1 MLTKAQMLEML
12 KADVVPALGCTEP
25 VCVALSVAD
34 AAKAIGGK
42 IEKIEVKVNANIYK
56 NGMSAGI
63 PNFHAVGLHYAS
75 AIGAVLKNPEKKLE
89 LLQDLTKEAVEEVE
103 HLIKEGMVSV
113 TIDETQASLFVE
125 SKVTT
130 EYGMGL
136 SITKD
141 SHTNIILTKANE
153 NILFEKQLNSISSD
167 NQWIDNLKEMTFAQ
181 IRQLVDTATVEEL
194 EFMLD
199 GVAMN
204 EALSEYH
211 LEHTQNIETDKKAK
225 NEIGIGIAKTFQKNM
240 GTNLLSNDLMN
251 KIMLRVM
258 AAAENRL
265 DGCPYPT
272 MSSAG
277 AGTKGLV
284 VILPISEMAKT
295 IQATK
300 EQTVKALA
308 FGHLINRYV
317 NAYVGKLAA
326 VCTCCMAS
334 STAACAGMTWL
345 LGGNDEQI
353 GYAIR
358 NMTGTITGMI
368 CDGGKVGCAMK
379 VATSS
384 VAALTSA
391 IMAVNNV
398 ALRVSDGICAKT
410 PEQCIKNISQIANPG
425 MVRTDKEIL
434 DIMLKK

>member
-1 MLTKAQMLEML
+1 MLSKAQMIEML

-34 AAKAIGGK
+34 AAKAIGGVIQK
-42 IEKIEVKVNANIYK
+42 IDVKVNANIYK

-63 PNFHAVGLHYAS
+63 PNFHTVGLHYAA

-89 LLQDLTKEAVEEVE
+89 LLQDLTEKVVCEVDTLVES
-103 HLIKEGMVSV
+103 GMVSV
-113 TIDETQASLFVE
+113 TIDEEQAGLYVRSE
-125 SKVTT
+125 VTT
-130 EYGMGL
+130 DQGIGV
-136 SITKD
+136 SVTKD
-141 SHTNIILTKANE
+141 SHTNIILTKVNDE
-153 NILFEKQLNSISSD
+153 VVFEKELSSAASD
-167 NQWIDNLKEMTFAQ
+167 NELIDSLKEMTFAE
-181 IRQLVDTATVEEL
+181 IRSLVDSATEEEL
-194 EFMLD
+194 SFMLD

-204 EALSEYH
+204 EALSDYSLH
-211 LEHTQNIETDKKAK
+211 
-225 NEIGIGIAKTFQKNM
+225 NEIGIGIAKTFRENM
-240 GTNLLSNDLMN
+240 GGKLLSGDLMN
-251 KIMLRVM
+251 QIMMRVM
-258 AAAENRL
+258 SAAENRL

-284 VILPISEMAKT
+284 VILPISETAKAVG
-295 IQATK
+295 ATK

-308 FGHLINRYV
+308 FGHLVNRYI

-326 VCTCCMAS
+326 VCSCCMAS

-353 GYAIR
+353 GYAVR

-384 VAALTSA
+384 VAALTNA
-391 IMAVNNV
+391 MLAVNNV
-398 ALRVSDGICAKT
+398 ALRVSDGICADT
-410 PEQCIKNISQIANPG
+410 PEQCVKNIGQIANPG
-425 MVRTDKEIL
+425 MIRTDKEIL
-434 DIMLKK
+434 DIMMKK

>member
-1 MLTKAQMLEML
+1 MLTKTQMLEML
-12 KADVVPALGCTEP
+12 KTDVVPALGCTEP

-42 IEKIEVKVNANIYK
+42 IKKIEVKVNANIYK

-89 LLQDLTKEAVEEVE
+89 LLQDLTKKTVEEVE
-103 HLIKEGMVSV
+103 RLINAGIVSV
-113 TIDETQASLFVE
+113 TIDETQTGLSVE

-130 EYGMGL
+130 EHGIGI

-153 NILFEKQLNSISSD
+153 TILFEKQLNSKSSD
-167 NQWIDNLKEMTFAQ
+167 NQWIDYLKEMTFAQ

-204 EALSEYH
+204 EALSDYH
-211 LEHTQNIETDKKAK
+211 LKNSEH
-225 NEIGIGIAKTFQKNM
+225 EIGIGIAKTFQKNM

-251 KIMLRVM
+251 QIMLRVM
-258 AAAENRL
+258 SAAENRL

-284 VILPISEMAKT
+284 VILPISETAKA
-295 IQATK
+295 IHATK

-353 GYAIR
+353 GYAVR

>member
-1 MLTKAQMLEML
+1 MLSKAQMIEML

-34 AAKAIGGK
+34 AAKAIGGVIQK
-42 IEKIEVKVNANIYK
+42 IDVKVNANIYK

-63 PNFHAVGLHYAS
+63 PNFHTVGLHYAA

-89 LLQDLTKEAVEEVE
+89 LLQDLTEKVVCEVDTLVES
-103 HLIKEGMVSV
+103 GMVSV
-113 TIDETQASLFVE
+113 TIDEEQAGLYVRSE
-125 SKVTT
+125 VTT
-130 EYGMGL
+130 DQGIGV
-136 SITKD
+136 SVTKD
-141 SHTNIILTKANE
+141 SHTNIILTKVNDE
-153 NILFEKQLNSISSD
+153 VVFEKELSSAASD
-167 NQWIDNLKEMTFAQ
+167 NELIDSLKEMTFAE
-181 IRQLVDTATVEEL
+181 IRSLVDSATEEEL
-194 EFMLD
+194 SFMLD

-204 EALSEYH
+204 EALSDYSLH
-211 LEHTQNIETDKKAK
+211 NK
-225 NEIGIGIAKTFQKNM
+225 IGIGIAKTFRENM
-240 GTNLLSNDLMN
+240 GGKLLSGDLMN
-251 KIMLRVM
+251 QIMMRVM
-258 AAAENRL
+258 SAAENRL

-284 VILPISEMAKT
+284 VILPISETAKAVG
-295 IQATK
+295 ATK

-308 FGHLINRYV
+308 FGHLVNRYI

-326 VCTCCMAS
+326 VCSCCMAS

-353 GYAIR
+353 GYAVR

-384 VAALTSA
+384 IAALTNA
-391 IMAVNNV
+391 MLAVNNV
-398 ALRVSDGICAKT
+398 ALRVSDGICADT
-410 PEQCIKNISQIANPG
+410 PEQCVKNIGQIANPG
-425 MVRTDKEIL
+425 MIRTDKEIL
-434 DIMLKK
+434 DIMMKK